1 MGNMNNKQ
9 MKKIFC
15 ILFFIIIIA
24 KAFPDEG
31 GKDEKHPRFSFFP
44 IPEIATAELG
54 IDVKWGGGSSPYWKT
69 NLLNMHF
76 VLDDHDSINYYMFD
90 FEITPLI
97 ISKNRDIPSYNLS
110 FANLRISYIL
120 YKDEFSPFS
129 FDIKPFLEINYLFL
143 KKDVFD
149 FNTLNLQAGFR
160 LGIISIYAS
169 KDFLY
174 FETGYAYKNNRHN
187 YFFTIGIS
195 PFGGAPPFPSV

>member
-1 MGNMNNKQ
+1 

-31 GKDEKHPRFSFFP
+31 GKDEKPPRFHLWNFL

-54 IDVKWGGGSSPYWKT
+54 VDLIWGGGSDQYWKI
-69 NLLNMHF
+69 NLLNMNF
-76 VLDDHDSINYYMFD
+76 LLWDEKIDNVIFD

-110 FANLRISYIL
+110 FTNLKISYFIL
-120 YKDEFSPFS
+120 YKTFFTM
-129 FDIKPFLEINYLFL
+129 KPFLEINYLFL
-143 KKDVFD
+143 KDSKFD
-149 FNTLNLQAGFR
+149 FNTINLQAGIRFAT
-160 LGIISIYAS
+160 LSYAA

-174 FETGYAYKNNRHN
+174 FETGYAYKNNRHS
-187 YFFTIGIS
+187 YFFTIGSS
-195 PFGGAPPFPSV
+195 PFWMFLIPFV